1 MKITQV
7 EAIELRL
14 PESDFEFKAT
24 AAQDALIIKIHT
36 DAGIV
41 GIGEVDS
48 SPRMAKAAVE
58 APMSNTVATG
68 LGRLLIGMN
77 PLDIEVINEKLYRE
91 SFYCGRRA
99 VVVHTIGGIDL
110 ALWDI
115 AGKFYGQPIYQLL
128 GGAFQKRMR
137 AYASDLFGADG
148 EKTKEKAKRWRD
160 QGFTAVKFGWT
171 PMGQSEKTDLEL
183 VEGAL
188 LGIGEENDLFI
199 DAGCCWDTKTAKM
212 RARQFEPY
220 GIGWLEEPLRQDNLE
235 GYRELS
241 LMSNIPIAAGE
252 GEAGIH
258 AYRDLI
264 ERGGVDIV
272 QIDLARNGFTITQKV
287 SDMVELKER
296 RVVNHF
302 YSTPINL
309 VAGLHWLASRKS
321 TFIVEYCVEDT
332 DLRNNLIQQDIGAV
346 DGCIQVP
353 EEPGLGIELNE
364 EIVNKYV
371 VA

>member
-1 MKITQV
+1 MKITKV
-7 EAIELRL
+7 DAIELRL
-14 PESDFEFKAT
+14 PEPEIEYKAT

-48 SPRMAKAAVE
+48 SPRMAKAVVE

-99 VVVHTIGGIDL
+99 VVIHTIGGIDM

-115 AGKFYGQPIYQLL
+115 AGKFYRQPIYQLL

-148 EKTKEKAKRWRD
+148 EKTKEKAKRWID
-160 QGFTAVKFGWT
+160 QGFKAVKFGWT
-171 PMGQSEKTDLEL
+171 PMGQNEKIDLEL
-183 VEGAL
+183 VKGAR
-188 LGIGEENDLFI
+188 LGIGDDNDLFI

-212 RARQFEPY
+212 RTRQFEQFL
-220 GIGWLEEPLRQDNLE
+220 ISWLEEPLQQDNIE
-235 GYRELS
+235 GYQELS
-241 LMSNIPIAAGE
+241 RISNIPIAAGE

-264 ERGGVDIV
+264 ERGCIDIV
-272 QIDLARNGFTITQKV
+272 QIDLARNGFTVTKKV
-287 SDMVELKER
+287 SDLVELRNR
-296 RVVNHF
+296 RIVNHF

-309 VAGLHWLASRKS
+309 AAGLHWLASRKS

-332 DLRNNLIQQDIGAV
+332 DLRNKLVKQDLKAV
-346 DGCIQVP
+346 EGFINVP
-353 EEPGLGIELNE
+353 EDPGLGIELNE
-364 EIVNKYV
+364 DIVNKYRV
-371 VA
+371 

>member
-1 MKITQV
+1 MKISSV

-14 PESDFEFKAT
+14 PETKIEFKAT

-36 DAGIV
+36 DVGIV

-58 APMSNTVATG
+58 APLSNTVATG
-68 LGRLLIGMN
+68 LGRVLIGMN

-91 SFYCGRRA
+91 TFYCGRRA
-99 VVVHTIGGIDL
+99 VVVHTIGGIDM

-115 AGKFYGQPIYQLL
+115 AGKFYQQPIYQLL
-128 GGAFQKRMR
+128 GGAFHKRMR
-137 AYASDLFGADG
+137 AYASDLFGADSK
-148 EKTKEKAKRWRD
+148 KTREKAQRWVD

-183 VEGAL
+183 VEGAR
-188 LGIGEENDLFI
+188 LGVGDDNDIFI
-199 DAGCCWDTKTAKM
+199 DAGCCWDTKTAKL
-212 RARQFEPY
+212 RARQFEQFR
-220 GIGWLEEPLRQDNLE
+220 IGWLEEPLQQDNLE

-241 LMSNIPIAAGE
+241 RTSNLPIAAGE
-252 GEAGIH
+252 GEAGVH

-264 ERGGVDIV
+264 NRGQIDIV
-272 QIDLARNGFTITQKV
+272 QIDLARNGFTVTRKV
-287 SDMVELKER
+287 SDMVELQCR
-296 RVVNHF
+296 RAVNHF

-309 VAGLHWLASRKS
+309 AAGLHWLASRKD

-332 DLRNNLIQQDIGAV
+332 DLRNKLVKQDLSAV
-346 DGCIQVP
+346 DGYICVP
-353 EEPGLGIELNE
+353 EDPGLGIELNE
-364 EIVNKYV
+364 DIVDKYRV
-371 VA
+371 

>member
-1 MKITQV
+1 MKITKV
-7 EAIELRL
+7 DAIELRL
-14 PESDFEFKAT
+14 PEPEIEYKAT

-48 SPRMAKAAVE
+48 SPRMAKAVVE

-99 VVVHTIGGIDL
+99 VVIHTIGGIDM

-115 AGKFYGQPIYQLL
+115 AGKFYRQPIYQLL

-148 EKTKEKAKRWRD
+148 EKTKEKAKRWID
-160 QGFTAVKFGWT
+160 HGFKAVKFGWT
-171 PMGQSEKTDLEL
+171 PMGQNEKIDLEL
-183 VEGAL
+183 VKGAR
-188 LGIGEENDLFI
+188 LGIGDENDLFI

-212 RARQFEPY
+212 RARQFEQFR
-220 GIGWLEEPLRQDNLE
+220 ISWLEEPLQQDNIE
-235 GYRELS
+235 GYQELS
-241 LMSNIPIAAGE
+241 RISNIPIAAGE

-264 ERGGVDIV
+264 ERGCIDIV
-272 QIDLARNGFTITQKV
+272 QIDLARNGFTVTKKV
-287 SDMVELKER
+287 SDLVELRNR
-296 RVVNHF
+296 RIVNHF

-309 VAGLHWLASRKS
+309 AAGLHWLASRKS

-332 DLRNNLIQQDIGAV
+332 DLRNKLVKQDLKAV
-346 DGCIQVP
+346 EGFINVP
-353 EEPGLGIELNE
+353 EDPGLGIELNE
-364 EIVNKYV
+364 DIVNKYRV
-371 VA
+371 